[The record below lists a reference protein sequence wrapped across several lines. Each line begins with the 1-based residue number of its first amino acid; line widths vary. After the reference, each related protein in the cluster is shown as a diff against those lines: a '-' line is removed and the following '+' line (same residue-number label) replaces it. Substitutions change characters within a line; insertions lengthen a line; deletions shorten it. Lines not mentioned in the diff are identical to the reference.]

1 MSPAAMARGKASG
14 GKKPSSGGVGSALDA
29 SRGADAKERALRAEC
44 LKCYEIFT
52 KKGALARA
60 TKELDKLVDANPKH
74 PLVRYARARL
84 AHRDALDQT
93 RPEMVEKKF
102 KEAKKAADAA
112 AAACPNSIILKTV
125 FSQMCLDCPDEE
137 TDDLAAMM
145 REVHALVNSK
155 IAAANDPRAASEST
169 NDADAGEVSVSAKK
183 LQLEAFAEGF
193 KEEFTAC
200 LELDKD
206 VLSMIAFPRVNL
218 KGMKSKTAPKAYD
231 FLSGWIKDRFN
242 RLETEK
248 ENYIRMAR
256 LNARGAGTSAGVADF
271 SQAYVKYRD
280 AQRKNALAEDRASER
295 AVVDEETQEYRRR
308 ALLAAMRR
316 QENQRRTVFADP
328 DVPQAMDVDGGDG
341 TPPPKADSPP
351 AKAEKASAASRLAEK
366 PRPSN
371 AAKVENPNAVPAAVQ
386 RFWKAQVARDPSAVL
401 RLTDVSV
408 RELRAFAERDKSGG
422 VAEAAR
428 EALRAAAERGAIRVW
443 RCGVPAEACDATGRT
458 PPEEACLRCV
468 ERHVPRV
475 SPALR
480 DVGDA
485 RVWLAPI
492 ARPGDVALGSDGE
505 PLTESDVSDACFSS
519 ELARSESG
527 QSLLHETD
535 AFPEF
540 SCCLVRNGTYVP
552 TPGWLGYRNA
562 GRAAPLL
569 SVDPDVLRRDAATL
583 SAEARRA
590 KVSDRPPG
598 ADDPALPEYEFAGAA
613 ANAFTIPNPPIF
625 SEEEAELR
633 ARRVAAF
640 EDALARLRVE
650 GAAAVER
657 LREHAQQPGVLPR
670 LHADGEGGARG
681 DGFLR
686 ENAGGFAVAERDAS
700 VASTGFLARLGDDV
714 EALAAEETAGGAP
727 ASAVSKKRPRA
738 LGLREHAANLRSIQ
752 ETLRARARASG
763 SDASVSSQGPERAAY
778 AAVAAELAP
787 VEDPEHVGGEGMP
800 SWTRGAGDVSDAPP
814 PAEDESCL
822 ADILASLRVLA
833 DAAALPLR
841 ALQSIA
847 QFCAAR
853 EAARAEEKEASRGEG
868 VRRRRVGVG
877 LLGVSGR
884 AERVLSSSPE
894 AKAPVGRPT
903 FGEPHAS
910 LADNSASLNAPVR
923 GFDDLVAR
931 LRRAESEDLRLA
943 WSFCRDRWLERAPT
957 ASARGARRRLDRRGA
972 RRALRAVARVRA
984 RPPRGRSEVGAARGK
999 GRRREA

>member
-112 AAACPNSIILKTV
+112 AAACPNSIILKTM

-443 RCGVPAEACDATGRT
+443 RCGVPAEACDADGTHAS
-458 PPEEACLRCV
+458 EEACLRCV

-625 SEEEAELR
+625 SEEEAEPVSYTHLT
-633 ARRVAAF
+633 
-640 EDALARLRVE
+640 
-650 GAAAVER
+650 
-657 LREHAQQPGVLPR
+657 LPT
-670 LHADGEGGARG
+670 
-681 DGFLR
+681 
-686 ENAGGFAVAERDAS
+686 N
-700 VASTGFLARLGDDV
+700 
-714 EALAAEETAGGAP
+714 
-727 ASAVSKKRPRA
+727 
-738 LGLREHAANLRSIQ
+738 
-752 ETLRARARASG
+752 
-763 SDASVSSQGPERAAY
+763 
-778 AAVAAELAP
+778 
-787 VEDPEHVGGEGMP
+787 
-800 SWTRGAGDVSDAPP
+800 
-814 PAEDESCL
+814 
-822 ADILASLRVLA
+822 
-833 DAAALPLR
+833 
-841 ALQSIA
+841 
-847 QFCAAR
+847 
-853 EAARAEEKEASRGEG
+853 
-868 VRRRRVGVG
+868 
-877 LLGVSGR
+877 
-884 AERVLSSSPE
+884 
-894 AKAPVGRPT
+894 
-903 FGEPHAS
+903 
-910 LADNSASLNAPVR
+910 
-923 GFDDLVAR
+923 
-931 LRRAESEDLRLA
+931 
-943 WSFCRDRWLERAPT
+943 
-957 ASARGARRRLDRRGA
+957 
-972 RRALRAVARVRA
+972 
-984 RPPRGRSEVGAARGK
+984 
-999 GRRREA
+999 

>member
-102 KEAKKAADAA
+102 KEAKKAANAA
-112 AAACPNSIILKTV
+112 AALCPNSIILKTM

-242 RLETEK
+242 LLETEK

-280 AQRKNALAEDRASER
+280 VQRKNALAEDRASER

-371 AAKVENPNAVPAAVQ
+371 A
-386 RFWKAQVARDPSAVL
+386 R
-401 RLTDVSV
+401 
-408 RELRAFAERDKSGG
+408 KSK
-422 VAEAAR
+422 
-428 EALRAAAERGAIRVW
+428 I
-443 RCGVPAEACDATGRT
+443 
-458 PPEEACLRCV
+458 
-468 ERHVPRV
+468 
-475 SPALR
+475 
-480 DVGDA
+480 
-485 RVWLAPI
+485 
-492 ARPGDVALGSDGE
+492 
-505 PLTESDVSDACFSS
+505 
-519 ELARSESG
+519 
-527 QSLLHETD
+527 
-535 AFPEF
+535 
-540 SCCLVRNGTYVP
+540 P
-552 TPGWLGYRNA
+552 TPC
-562 GRAAPLL
+562 
-569 SVDPDVLRRDAATL
+569 
-583 SAEARRA
+583 
-590 KVSDRPPG
+590 PP
-598 ADDPALPEYEFAGAA
+598 PC
-613 ANAFTIPNPPIF
+613 
-625 SEEEAELR
+625 
-633 ARRVAAF
+633 
-640 EDALARLRVE
+640 
-650 GAAAVER
+650 
-657 LREHAQQPGVLPR
+657 
-670 LHADGEGGARG
+670 
-681 DGFLR
+681 
-686 ENAGGFAVAERDAS
+686 
-700 VASTGFLARLGDDV
+700 
-714 EALAAEETAGGAP
+714 
-727 ASAVSKKRPRA
+727 
-738 LGLREHAANLRSIQ
+738 
-752 ETLRARARASG
+752 SG
-763 SDASVSSQGPERAAY
+763 S
-778 AAVAAELAP
+778 
-787 VEDPEHVGGEGMP
+787 
-800 SWTRGAGDVSDAPP
+800 
-814 PAEDESCL
+814 
-822 ADILASLRVLA
+822 
-833 DAAALPLR
+833 
-841 ALQSIA
+841 
-847 QFCAAR
+847 
-853 EAARAEEKEASRGEG
+853 
-868 VRRRRVGVG
+868 
-877 LLGVSGR
+877 
-884 AERVLSSSPE
+884 
-894 AKAPVGRPT
+894 
-903 FGEPHAS
+903 
-910 LADNSASLNAPVR
+910 
-923 GFDDLVAR
+923 
-931 LRRAESEDLRLA
+931 
-943 WSFCRDRWLERAPT
+943 
-957 ASARGARRRLDRRGA
+957 
-972 RRALRAVARVRA
+972 
-984 RPPRGRSEVGAARGK
+984 
-999 GRRREA
+999 GRRRWRVTPPRCSD